1 MTDATF
7 LHADVEEDRLD
18 HRMRLNLSAK
28 ALVSGISDAI
38 NEQGEWVAERV
49 AKAQEDEEYGGKKVA
64 HAVFG
69 GGANI
74 ASAHEF
80 VSSISDEETVLK
92 EGVLSKRVVSK
103 DVTWKER
110 YTTLTEERLNCRNEE
125 RECVYY
131 TYVYVCVH
139 VSPNTHT
146 QTLLYVHT
154 QGKIYFRNEERGGI
168 KDTLDLLKITHVRAM
183 IKESHSFLSLS
194 HSFLSG
200 LDAAVGTPAVASPSS
215 PQADI
220 AGGDRGESQTSPQQ
234 ESVSNAENHREG
246 AEGQSRKRS
255 SLFSRKSIFQLDP
268 VTAIASAASSPDTD
282 TRKDK
287 HKFLAEGKAVTLMG
301 PTQSSLES
309 SSQYAAEWKNVF
321 EIYEECYGR
330 TYYLRTGTH
339 EECTAWVNDINAA
352 VAAARAAHDKRQ
364 LVRKRDRLRRAARD
378 LYDGPV
384 MQTLV
389 AMLLIANFVISI
401 IQGEMLSRVHEA
413 AGGDD
418 AESAAQVAADKA
430 LVEKIDVVEMVFAFV
445 FLGELLL
452 NIYGH
457 WFWPFFSS
465 RWSWF
470 DMIVVVMSV
479 VDAVYMLAGG
489 SGNGLAVM
497 RLLRIFRIVRIANK
511 LENLRNIL
519 QANLCAM
526 GPVSNAFLLFIVTV
540 AIYSVIA
547 VNLFSQQG
555 AESDTEGEGGIGS
568 GGSCQENRACFKSFS
583 MSFYTL
589 LGVATGENWTPYIHA
604 MTTPEGHIDTSVSI
618 FFLSFTALVGIVAIN
633 IIVAVLLENFVS
645 SMTRHTTLK
654 RISEEAR
661 DHHKCAGALD
671 PLMVRHRV
679 RALQRETGGGVG
691 EREIER
697 KRENEKEIVCVCTGN
712 AGELPVPLA
721 L

>member
-1 MTDATF
+1 
-7 LHADVEEDRLD
+7 
-18 HRMRLNLSAK
+18 
-28 ALVSGISDAI
+28 
-38 NEQGEWVAERV
+38 
-49 AKAQEDEEYGGKKVA
+49 
-64 HAVFG
+64 
-69 GGANI
+69 
-74 ASAHEF
+74 
-80 VSSISDEETVLK
+80 
-92 EGVLSKRVVSK
+92 
-103 DVTWKER
+103 
-110 YTTLTEERLNCRNEE
+110 
-125 RECVYY
+125 
-131 TYVYVCVH
+131 
-139 VSPNTHT
+139 
-146 QTLLYVHT
+146 
-154 QGKIYFRNEERGGI
+154 
-168 KDTLDLLKITHVRAM
+168 M
-183 IKESHSFLSLS
+183 IKENMS

-200 LDAAVGTPAVASPSS
+200 LDAAVGTSAVASPPS

-452 NIYGH
+452 NMYGH

-470 DMIVVVMSV
+470 DMIVVFMSV
-479 VDAVYMLAGG
+479 VDAVYVLAGG

-497 RLLRIFRIVRIANK
+497 RLLRIFRIVRIANR

-645 SMTRHTTLK
+645 SMTRLTTLK
-654 RISEEAR
+654 RIREEAR

-697 KRENEKEIVCVCTGN
+697 KRENEREIVCVCTGN

>member
-200 LDAAVGTPAVASPSS
+200 LDAAVGTPAVASPPS

-234 ESVSNAENHREG
+234 ESVSNAENHLEG
-246 AEGQSRKRS
+246 AEGQSQRG
-255 SLFSRKSIFQLDP
+255 SRKSIFQLDP

-282 TRKDK
+282 TRKGN
-287 HKFLAEGKAVTLMG
+287 HRAVTLMG
-301 PTQSSLES
+301 PTQSSVQGG
-309 SSQYAAEWKNVF
+309 SQYAAEWKNVF

-452 NIYGH
+452 NMYGH

-470 DMIVVVMSV
+470 DMIVVFMSV
-479 VDAVYMLAGG
+479 VDAVYVLAGG

-497 RLLRIFRIVRIANK
+497 RLLRIFRIVRIANR

-654 RISEEAR
+654 RIREEAR

-671 PLMVRHRV
+671 PLMVRHCWSP
-679 RALQRETGGGVG
+679 LQRCCLIIVRRRDAC
-691 EREIER
+691 ERERETLRER
-697 KRENEKEIVCVCTGN
+697 ERERERLCVCVCTGN

>member
-1 MTDATF
+1 
-7 LHADVEEDRLD
+7 
-18 HRMRLNLSAK
+18 MRLNLSAK

-200 LDAAVGTPAVASPSS
+200 LDAAVGTSAVASPPS

-220 AGGDRGESQTSPQQ
+220 VEGDRGESQTSPQQ
-234 ESVSNAENHREG
+234 ESVSNAEKHLEG

-452 NIYGH
+452 NMYGH

-470 DMIVVVMSV
+470 DMIVVFMSV
-479 VDAVYMLAGG
+479 VDAVYVLAGG

-654 RISEEAR
+654 RIREEAR

-697 KRENEKEIVCVCTGN
+697 KRENEREIVCVCTGN